1 MRILLHLLTFILLIP
16 LVFTDCT
23 SPKYQKMQNERE
35 RRRAAVEN
43 ERRKHDP
50 RKMELALT
58 DKLLGTWQFLE
69 MEVDE
74 GDVSEEIPALT
85 YQLHATARK
94 NLTLEFFIDRN
105 VFRRYQGK
113 MET

>member
-1 MRILLHLLTFILLIP
+1 MKNSVQLTFILLIP

-85 YQLHATARK
+85 YQPTGTSSAGIK
-94 NLTLEFFIDRN
+94 
-105 VFRRYQGK
+105 VK
-113 MET
+113 METRR